1 MSEIDP
7 REFGKLEAQVAS
19 LQLEVAAMRDDIK
32 ALLEMANKSKG
43 GMFVGMAIASVIGGF
58 ISFIATKLVRQEKI
72 MMYGKSKASGSKMPK
87 KDKTMPLAIMIA
99 VGKPKAMPTRGGR
112 TATNMMKKSSRGK

>member
-32 ALLEMANKSKG
+32 LLLEMANKSKG
-43 GMFVGMAIASVIGGF
+43 GMFVGMAIASVVGGF
-58 ISFIATKLVRQEKI
+58 ISFFA
-72 MMYGKSKASGSKMPK
+72 SKVLK
-87 KDKTMPLAIMIA
+87 
-99 VGKPKAMPTRGGR
+99 
-112 TATNMMKKSSRGK
+112 